1 MTLRMNY
8 RMHYNPEYSDFG
20 EGWMLDCGKLS
31 GMWRVAEF
39 RKFGSEKEKTLV

>member
-8 RMHYNPEYSDFG
+8 SVHYNSKYSDFG
-20 EGWMLDCGKLS
+20 EGWMLDCGKLRDK
-31 GMWRVAEF
+31 WRVAEF